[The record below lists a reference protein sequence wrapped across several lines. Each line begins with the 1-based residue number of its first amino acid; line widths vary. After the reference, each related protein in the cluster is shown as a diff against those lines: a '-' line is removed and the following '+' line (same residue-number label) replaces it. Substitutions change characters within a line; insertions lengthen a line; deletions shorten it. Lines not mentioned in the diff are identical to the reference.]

1 MRYTVEIKKSAG
13 REMDHLPEAIH
24 RRLSEKILALEHSP
38 RPTGS
43 QKLQA
48 GEGYRIR
55 VGAYRV
61 LYTINDQERRVLI
74 YSVAHRREA
83 YR

>member
-1 MRYTVEIKKSAG
+1 MRYTVEIKKSAE
-13 REMDHLPEAIH
+13 REMERLPDHIH
-24 RRLSEKILALEHSP
+24 KRISEQVVAVESNP
-38 RPTGS
+38 RPRGS

-55 VGAYRV
+55 VGDYRV
-61 LYTINDQERRVLI
+61 LYTINDQARRVFI